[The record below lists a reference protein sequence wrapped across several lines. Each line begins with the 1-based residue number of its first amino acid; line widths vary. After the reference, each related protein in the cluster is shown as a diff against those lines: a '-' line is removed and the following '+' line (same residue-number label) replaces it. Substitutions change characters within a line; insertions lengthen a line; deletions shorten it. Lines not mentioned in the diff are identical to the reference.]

1 MGKAPYTNAAKAPGL
16 WQKMKISFRAPR
28 FDASGKKISNAKFVS
43 VVLNGVEIHSN
54 VEVPLPT
61 GGPIE
66 NNETAMGPLMIQGD
80 HGPVAFRNIRYR
92 LMKDLEY
99 KISEVSY
106 EVFHGKYTTTDDF
119 ANAKPALTGK
129 SPELSAEV
137 IDIDNA
143 YGVRYK
149 GTLTV
154 PEDATYTFK
163 AVYTGGTKLIVNGK
177 ELVNFQLFDAW
188 RTDTASIALKAGTY
202 PFEIHNFKDASWM
215 PPRMALFISSG
226 NSYPK
231 ALHAINSYPPADNPT
246 SSIFLNATNEPR
258 MLRAFLDFN
267 GKRSLR
273 LTHTIGVGDPARLNY
288 AYDLK
293 SGNLACVW
301 RGDFVD
307 ATPMWHDRG
316 DGSFTPAGSP
326 LFLHNNQAFAY
337 LASDQEPFPAAAK
350 EGDLKSKGYNIDE
363 ATGRPVFLY
372 SYRGLELEDR
382 VFPDDNDQVIS
393 HEVVV
398 KSGTRNT
405 GLYYKLA
412 EGTKIQQ
419 MPDGTYAIN
428 DKQYY
433 IKAGAGMKPFIR
445 EVNGKQELVTAF
457 TTPSLKYSIIW

>member
-1 MGKAPYTNAAKAPGL
+1 
-16 WQKMKISFRAPR
+16 
-28 FDASGKKISNAKFVS
+28 
-43 VVLNGVEIHSN
+43 
-54 VEVPLPT
+54 
-61 GGPIE
+61 
-66 NNETAMGPLMIQGD
+66 
-80 HGPVAFRNIRYR
+80 
-92 LMKDLEY
+92 
-99 KISEVSY
+99 
-106 EVFHGKYTTTDDF
+106 
-119 ANAKPALTGK
+119 
-129 SPELSAEV
+129 
-137 IDIDNA
+137 
-143 YGVRYK
+143 
-149 GTLTV
+149 
-154 PEDATYTFK
+154 
-163 AVYTGGTKLIVNGK
+163 
-177 ELVNFQLFDAW
+177 
-188 RTDTASIALKAGTY
+188 
-202 PFEIHNFKDASWM
+202 
-215 PPRMALFISSG
+215 
-226 NSYPK
+226 
-231 ALHAINSYPPADNPT
+231 
-246 SSIFLNATNEPR
+246 
-258 MLRAFLDFN
+258 
-267 GKRSLR
+267 
-273 LTHTIGVGDPARLNY
+273 
-288 AYDLK
+288 
-293 SGNLACVW
+293 
-301 RGDFVD
+301 
-307 ATPMWHDRG
+307 MWHDRG